1 MRDSMVFYRSFLT
14 ALKSLP
20 DDLRAEVLMDILS
33 YGLDGV
39 EPQSNDGVCRAIF
52 ELVRP
57 QIDANNQRYVNGC
70 KGAEYGKMGGRPRKN
85 NELKSP
91 NETPMKPLKNP
102 NETPNVNVNDND
114 NVNVNENVN
123 ENENENENV
132 KEKGIAYAIP
142 KKKSARANSD
152 FEQFWEIYPKKK
164 SKNQAKK
171 AWEKLKPSS
180 ELVSTILDAVENQKR
195 SNDWIKDAGK
205 YIPYPATWLN
215 AGAWEDEMEVNT
227 RERYER
233 LDGSEGFI
241 APDTSNW

>member
-33 YGLDGV
+33 YGLDGI

-85 NELKSP
+85 NEPKNP
-91 NETPMKPLKNP
+91 NETPKKPLKNP

-142 KKKSARANSD
+142 KKKSARADSD
-152 FEQFWEIYPKKK
+152 FERFWKIYPKKK

-180 ELVSTILDAVENQKR
+180 ELVSTILDAVETQKR

-215 AGAWEDEMEVNT
+215 AGAWEDEMEVGT
-227 RERYER
+227 SERYER

>member
-33 YGLDGV
+33 YGLDGI

-85 NELKSP
+85 NEPKNP
-91 NETPMKPLKNP
+91 NETPKKPLKNP

-142 KKKSARANSD
+142 KKKSARADSD
-152 FEQFWEIYPKKK
+152 FERFWKIYPKKK

-215 AGAWEDEMEVNT
+215 AGAWEDEMEVGT
-227 RERYER
+227 SERYER
-233 LDGSEGFI
+233 LDGGEGFI

>member
-33 YGLDGV
+33 YGLDGI

-52 ELVRP
+52 ELARP

-70 KGAEYGKMGGRPRKN
+70 KGAEYGKMGGRPK
-85 NELKSP
+85 KSSDS
-91 NETPMKPLKNP
+91 KNP
-102 NETPNVNVNDND
+102 NETPKKPLRNPNETPND
-114 NVNVNENVN
+114 
-123 ENENENENV
+123 NENENV

-142 KKKSARANSD
+142 KKKSARADSD
-152 FEQFWEIYPKKK
+152 FERFWEIYPKKK

-215 AGAWEDEMEVNT
+215 AGAWEDEMEVGT
-227 RERYER
+227 SERYER
-233 LDGSEGFI
+233 LDGGEGFI

>member
-33 YGLDGV
+33 YGLDGI

-57 QIDANNQRYVNGC
+57 QIDANNQKYVNGC
-70 KGAEYGKMGGRPRKN
+70 KGAEYGKMGGRPRKSSDSKN
-85 NELKSP
+85 PS
-91 NETPMKPLKNP
+91 ETPKKPLKNP
-102 NETPNVNVNDND
+102 NETPNDNVNDNVNVNDND
-114 NVNVNENVN
+114 NVN

-142 KKKSARANSD
+142 KKKSARADSD
-152 FEQFWEIYPKKK
+152 FERFWRIYPKKK

-171 AWEKLKPSS
+171 AWDKLKPSS
-180 ELVSTILDAVENQKR
+180 ELVSTILDAVDNQKR

-215 AGAWEDEMEVNT
+215 AGAWEDEMEVGT
-227 RERYER
+227 SERYER
-233 LDGSEGFI
+233 LDGGEGFI

>member
-1 MRDSMVFYRSFLT
+1 MRDSMVFYRSFLM

-33 YGLDGV
+33 YGLDGI

-85 NELKSP
+85 NEPKNP
-91 NETPMKPLKNP
+91 NETPKKPLKNP

-142 KKKSARANSD
+142 KKKSARADSD
-152 FEQFWEIYPKKK
+152 FERFWKIYPKKK

-180 ELVSTILDAVENQKR
+180 ELVSTILDAVETQKR

-215 AGAWEDEMEVNT
+215 AGAWEDEMEVGT
-227 RERYER
+227 SERYER
-233 LDGSEGFI
+233 LDGGERFI

>member
-1 MRDSMVFYRSFLT
+1 M
-14 ALKSLP
+14 KP
-20 DDLRAEVLMDILS
+20 
-33 YGLDGV
+33 
-39 EPQSNDGVCRAIF
+39 
-52 ELVRP
+52 
-57 QIDANNQRYVNGC
+57 
-70 KGAEYGKMGGRPRKN
+70 
-85 NELKSP
+85 
-91 NETPMKPLKNP
+91 PMKPLKNP

-180 ELVSTILDAVENQKR
+180 ELVSTILDAVENQK
-195 SNDWIKDAGK
+195 GQ
-205 YIPYPATWLN
+205 TT
-215 AGAWEDEMEVNT
+215 G
-227 RERYER
+227 
-233 LDGSEGFI
+233 
-241 APDTSNW
+241 

>member
-33 YGLDGV
+33 YGLDGI

-52 ELVRP
+52 ELARP

-70 KGAEYGKMGGRPRKN
+70 KGAEYGKMGGRPRKSSD
-85 NELKSP
+85 LKNPS
-91 NETPMKPLKNP
+91 ETPKKPLRNP
-102 NETPNVNVNDND
+102 NETPNDNVNDND
-114 NVNVNENVN
+114 NVN

-142 KKKSARANSD
+142 KKKSARTDSD
-152 FEQFWEIYPKKK
+152 FERFWEIYPKKK

-215 AGAWEDEMEVNT
+215 AGAWEDEMEVGT
-227 RERYER
+227 SERYER
-233 LDGSEGFI
+233 LDGGEGFI